1 MLRSCEPGS
10 FFVAAQAA
18 FGVQELALS
27 DIEAL
32 FGHRLPFVQTRLAQ
46 GDAFGAGLQA
56 GLAVGLEVDEVDDVV
71 HFKISNQIFSHTTK
85 LDLTLKF

>member
-56 GLAVGLEVDEVDDVV
+56 GLAVGLEVDDVV